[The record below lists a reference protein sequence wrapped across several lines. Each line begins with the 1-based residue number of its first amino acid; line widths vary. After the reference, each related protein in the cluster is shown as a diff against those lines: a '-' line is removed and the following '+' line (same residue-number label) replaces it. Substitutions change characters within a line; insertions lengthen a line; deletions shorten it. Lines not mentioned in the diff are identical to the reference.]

1 MPKFPRPNS
10 LSFINSL
17 LGISHFPPFSPIL
30 LLDRGLIHSSA
41 SKHASPRCSFLLQ
54 AATSSAKLLYL
65 YLVKYLDNEHA
76 ITKIQETYYWG
87 KFIFVHLISIDLL
100 LFCSLNPKL
109 SFSFILKNQV
119 VLVKELIILVL
130 PSLDWQC
137 IWTVLF
143 FAFSDKKGSMY
154 IHVKLK
160 IIQRFC
166 TADVSKKPAWTN
178 KGFVL
183 VW

>member
-17 LGISHFPPFSPIL
+17 LGISHFPPLSPIL

-76 ITKIQETYYWG
+76 ITKIQET
-87 KFIFVHLISIDLL
+87 LL
-100 LFCSLNPKL
+100 RKTYICTSNINR
-109 SFSFILKNQV
+109 SFTFL
-119 VLVKELIILVL
+119 L
-130 PSLDWQC
+130 P
-137 IWTVLF
+137 
-143 FAFSDKKGSMY
+143 
-154 IHVKLK
+154 
-160 IIQRFC
+160 
-166 TADVSKKPAWTN
+166 
-178 KGFVL
+178 
-183 VW
+183 